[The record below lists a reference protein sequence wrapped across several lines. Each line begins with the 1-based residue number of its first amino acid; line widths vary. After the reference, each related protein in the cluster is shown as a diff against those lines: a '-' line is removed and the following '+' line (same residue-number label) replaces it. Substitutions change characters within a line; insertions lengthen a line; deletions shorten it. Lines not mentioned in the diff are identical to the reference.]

1 SGPPGAPGSASAP
14 PAKPLPR
21 SAMNS
26 RRLMGR
32 TPRQRMMDEYSRSW
46 SGFGGLH
53 RNKKRKK
60 KVWPALYGRAGLAKR
75 RSVISITDA
84 GEMPV
89 YSHWQEK
96 QRGTGMAGCFPVFG
110 IGSNTI

>member
-1 SGPPGAPGSASAP
+1 
-14 PAKPLPR
+14 
-21 SAMNS
+21 
-26 RRLMGR
+26 
-32 TPRQRMMDEYSRSW
+32 MDEYSRSW

-60 KVWPALYGRAGLAKR
+60 KVWPALYGPAGLAKR

-96 QRGTGMAGCFPVFG
+96 QCWTGVGRMLSRFWRWLEYDPVALAVLLIGVGSIALLVLG
-110 IGSNTI
+110 I

>member
-1 SGPPGAPGSASAP
+1 MLEWAS
-14 PAKPLPR
+14 R
-21 SAMNS
+21 V
-26 RRLMGR
+26 
-32 TPRQRMMDEYSRSW
+32 
-46 SGFGGLH
+46 H

-96 QRGTGMAGCFPVFG
+96 QCWTGMGRMFSRFWHWLEYDLVALAVLLIGVGSIALLVLG
-110 IGSNTI
+110 I